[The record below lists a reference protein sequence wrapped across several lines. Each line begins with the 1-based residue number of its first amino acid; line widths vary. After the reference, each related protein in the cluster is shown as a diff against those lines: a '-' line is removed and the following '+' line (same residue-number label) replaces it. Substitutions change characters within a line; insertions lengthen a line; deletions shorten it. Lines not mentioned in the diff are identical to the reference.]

1 MPKLVGFSKFILA
14 RRESSIYRAVGEW
27 IDNINRFN
35 LTLCVC
41 MKSQLFVLSY
51 HLAYKQTL
59 DVIPSNNKLFL
70 MFTIKC
76 FFKICLQKIP
86 VVIMSTRSLKKYI

>member
-35 LTLCVC
+35 LTLCMLHEIPTFC
-41 MKSQLFVLSY
+41 PVLPP
-51 HLAYKQTL
+51 YKQTL
-59 DVIPSNNKLFL
+59 DVIPSNKLFL